1 MADYTNIRC
10 KVPKDF
16 DYKLNLRLAELKRMN
31 IKRTKADEIIIL
43 AQIGLLNNKIDDGLT
58 QYESYP
64 GKK

>member
-31 IKRTKADEIIIL
+31 IKRTKAEEIIKL
-43 AQIGLLNNKIDDGLT
+43 AQIGLLKDKIDEVLT
-58 QYESYP
+58 EYHP
-64 GKK
+64 TK

>member
-31 IKRTKADEIIIL
+31 IKRTKAEEIIKL
-43 AQIGLLNNKIDDGLT
+43 AQIGLLKDKIDEVT
-58 QYESYP
+58 IQYHP
-64 GKK
+64 TK